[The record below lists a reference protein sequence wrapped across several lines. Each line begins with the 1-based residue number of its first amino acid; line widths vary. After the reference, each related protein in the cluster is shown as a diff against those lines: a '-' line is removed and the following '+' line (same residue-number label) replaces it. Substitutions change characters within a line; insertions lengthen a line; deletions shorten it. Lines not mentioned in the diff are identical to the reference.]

1 MSSHEI
7 LLVALG
13 WIVPGGITLGG
24 VLLASWI
31 LSRRR
36 DRHEDRVAIFEPL
49 HKQMVR
55 TLERGYLY
63 KSGYGIEAFEE
74 GFWNIYNRA
83 ALHPKRHSLLRRDTD
98 RLVSLHKE
106 SDRLQ
111 TEFRETREAALDEA
125 AGEIEVLDADG
136 NSISLASLFPRGSW
150 SGHELTESGSSGDKE
165 RFLNLVDG
173 RMQGMNA
180 SVPEGRE
187 PPAEALFRE
196 AGRKMRPVHE
206 TYEESCK
213 LVLAHVEYV
222 KARLEDAIRRAAGY
236 RDV

>member
-13 WIVPGGITLGG
+13 WIVPGTITLLG
-24 VLLASWI
+24 VLLVNSY
-31 LSRRR
+31 LHRKRER
-36 DRHEDRVAIFEPL
+36 QEDRVAIYEPL

-63 KSGYGIEAFEE
+63 KSGYGIEGFEE
-74 GFWNIYNRA
+74 DFWNIYNRG

-98 RLVSLHKE
+98 RLVSLHE
-106 SDRLQ
+106 ETDRLKV
-111 TEFRETREAALDEA
+111 EFRKAREAALDEA

-150 SGHELTESGSSGDKE
+150 SGYEWTESGSSGDKK
-165 RFLNLVDG
+165 RFLNLVDE
-173 RMQGMNA
+173 RIQGMSA

-196 AGRKMRPVHE
+196 ATRKMRPAHE
-206 TYEESCK
+206 AYEDSCK
-213 LVLAHVEYV
+213 LVLAHVKDV
-222 KARLEDAIRRAAGY
+222 KARLEDAIRRGAGY
-236 RDV
+236 RVG